1 MNNSNYTNIYVERE
15 DSLATVFVSR
25 TAVRNA
31 VDLETVRELVDIF
44 EALDGDDSVRVIV
57 LTGDGEQ
64 AFIGGGDIKQFQ
76 GQSGIWFQREFR
88 TATRDLE
95 RAIEESTKPVL
106 AAVNGDALGGGTEIS
121 MMCDMILATESARF
135 GFPEIGLGIIPNAGG
150 TQRLTHLVGFL
161 KAKELILTGRYI
173 PAAEAE
179 DIGLINEMIPD
190 QKFKSKVDEVAAEL
204 AAGPPIAQWFGKRAV
219 NATRPNLDVG
229 LALEA
234 SLAGQLYD
242 TSDKEEGMNAFL
254 EKREPS
260 FDGKESD

>member
-1 MNNSNYTNIYVERE
+1 MTNSSYTNIDVERE

-31 VDLETVRELVDIF
+31 VDLETVRELVDVF

-76 GQSGIWFQREFR
+76 GQSGIWFQRKFR
-88 TATRDLE
+88 TATRALE

-106 AAVNGDALGGGTEIS
+106 AAVNGDALGGGTEIA
-121 MMCDMILATESARF
+121 MMCDMILAAESARF

-173 PAAEAE
+173 SAAEAE
-179 DIGLINEMIPD
+179 DIGLINDMIPD
-190 QKFKSKVDEVAAEL
+190 EKFEDKVDEVAAEL
-204 AAGPPIAQWFGKRAV
+204 AAGPPLAQWFGKRAV
-219 NATRPNLDVG
+219 NETRTNMDVG

-260 FDGKESD
+260 FDGK